1 MEIENYF
8 EKDIIPANETERL
21 TSLRYFD
28 ILSELPDEY
37 FNTLARTIAM
47 TFSAPIGLVTMVA
60 DEDVYF
66 RGNMGM
72 EGISKVP
79 RGKSLCS
86 LAILDTEPTVFENAL
101 AEPCLIRNPLVHG
114 EFGLR
119 FYAGAPIVTKEGYCL
134 GSVCIV
140 DKNPRQFPEEDRRLL
155 SQFAEV
161 AMNQL
166 YLNYQ
171 HRVHTT
177 ESDSLLN
184 EHNV

>member
-1 MEIENYF
+1 MDGENYF
-8 EKDIIPANETERL
+8 DKVIIPGNEEARM

-28 ILSELPDEY
+28 VLSELPDDY
-37 FNTLARTIAM
+37 FNSLAKTIAM

-66 RGNMGM
+66 RGNQGM

-86 LAILDTEPTVFENAL
+86 LAILDTRPTVFENAL
-101 AEPCLIRNPLVHG
+101 EEPCLMRNPLVHG
-114 EFGLR
+114 DFGLR
-119 FYAGAPIVTKEGYCL
+119 FYAGAPIVTKEGFCL

-140 DKNPRQFPEEDRRLL
+140 DKNPRQFSQEDRQLL
-155 SQFAEV
+155 SQFADV
-161 AMNQL
+161 AMSQL

-171 HRVHTT
+171 HRV
-177 ESDSLLN
+177 EQD
-184 EHNV
+184 